1 MPKALAFTVIIDI
14 LAFIY
19 LFMDFYKSAY
29 KEDKINIE
37 SIANK
42 NNKEDE
48 IDKIDEIDT
57 VHKIKSS

>member
-29 KEDKINIE
+29 KEDKINIV

-42 NNKEDE
+42 NNK
-48 IDKIDEIDT
+48 DEIDT
-57 VHKIKSS
+57 VDKIKSS